1 MADNG
6 NSGSL
11 LLGFALGAIVGAAVA
26 LLYAPAAGEETRRK
40 LARRA
45 RETQE
50 RAGEVARQGREFVD
64 RQRENLSE
72 AVERGRE
79 IFEEGREAYRQTRR
93 ESL

>member
-11 LLGFALGAIVGAAVA
+11 LLGFALGAVVGAAVA
-26 LLYAPAAGEETRRK
+26 LLYAPAAGEQTRRK

-50 RAGEVARQGREFVD
+50 RAAEVARQGRQFVE
-64 RQRENLSE
+64 ENLSG

-79 IFEEGREAYRQTRR
+79 ILEEGREAYRQTRR

>member
-1 MADNG
+1 MADNS

-26 LLYAPAAGEETRRK
+26 LLYAPASGEETRRR
-40 LARRA
+40 LVRRA
-45 RETQE
+45 RETQD
-50 RAGEVARQGREFVD
+50 RAEDMARQGREFVD
-64 RQRENLSE
+64 RQRDNLSD

>member
-6 NSGSL
+6 NAGSL
-11 LLGFALGAIVGAAVA
+11 LLGFALGAIVGASVAV
-26 LLYAPAAGEETRRK
+26 LYAPATGEETRRRLVK
-40 LARRA
+40 RA

-50 RAGEVARQGREFVD
+50 RAGEAARQGREFVE
-64 RQRENLSE
+64 RQRDNLSE
-72 AVERGRE
+72 AVDRGRE